1 MHCLLYIGLPTAPT
15 QTQSTRLA
23 LHGQMAGWLIQL
35 NVFATT
41 LFFFGLNLQ
50 LRLWFPRHQLIVTQ
64 TKFRWKLLTGFFF
77 KKF

>member
-23 LHGQMAGWLIQL
+23 LHGQMAGCL
-35 NVFATT
+35 NSIECFCNIVFV
-41 LFFFGLNLQ
+41 GLNLQ

-64 TKFRWKLLTGFFF
+64 TKLGGNF
-77 KKF
+77 